1 MLPSRILITST
12 NWWPLAARLAAA
24 FGASGAHVGVICP
37 RGSPLLSVS
46 SVREVFKYAALS
58 PTQAVAGAMR
68 AMKPDLVV
76 PCDERALAH
85 LHALHAALPAG
96 DGLRRL
102 IERSLGDPACY
113 AALRSRGQALEL
125 AGQDGSL
132 EPASR
137 ELRSEAD
144 VREWCANR
152 PLPAVIKADG
162 TWGGAGVEM
171 VDSLTSALAA
181 FRRMSR
187 PLATWRVAKFLLSNR
202 DPFPLRGW
210 LDRTRPGVIGQDF
223 VKGRA
228 ANIMVACWRGEVL
241 ASVGAIALETVKDFG
256 AATIIRLVS
265 HPEMEAVAARLV
277 RRLGMSGFCG
287 IDFILEDGGKAFMIE
302 LNPRATQLGHLPF
315 GPMGSLV
322 SVFLARLRGETAPAV
337 TGPRIAEKGTVAFF
351 PQAWLADSD
360 SPLLPLAYPD
370 VPWREPALIAE
381 LVRRPWDVR
390 SPLARLTGFLIRRP
404 DPARILAKSIA
415 NLHPPEPAS
424 ELPARAVA
432 VAEQGSPGPGSGAHA
447 LTSAPAKHLEPC
459 RLPDDLP
466 AAGYDVL
473 GALSRWPRR
482 GRIG

>member
-1 MLPSRILITST
+1 MDTCTVQSKTLIAST

-37 RGSPLLSVS
+37 RGSPMLSVS
-46 SVREVFKYAALS
+46 SVREVFKYAPLS
-58 PTQAVAGAMR
+58 PTAAVAEAMQ

-96 DGLRRL
+96 DDLRRL
-102 IERSLGDPACY
+102 IERSLGDPAGY
-113 AALRSRGQALEL
+113 AAVRSRGQALEL
-125 AGQDGSL
+125 AAQDGSL

-137 ELRSEAD
+137 DLRSEAD
-144 VREWCANR
+144 VREWWANR

-162 TWGGAGVEM
+162 TWGGAGVKT
-171 VDSLTSALAA
+171 VDSLASALAA

-228 ANIMVACWRGEVL
+228 ANIMVACWQGEVL
-241 ASVGAIALETVKDFG
+241 ASVGAVALETLEDFG
-256 AATIIRLVS
+256 AATIVRLIS

-287 IDFILEDGGKAFMIE
+287 IDFILEESAGKAFMIE

-315 GPMGSLV
+315 GPTGSLV
-322 SVFLARLRGETAPAV
+322 SALLARLRGETALAI
-337 TGPRIAEKGTVAFF
+337 TGPRIPEQSTVAFF
-351 PQAWLADSD
+351 PQAWLADAD
-360 SPLLPLAYPD
+360 SPLLPSAYPD
-370 VPWREPALIAE
+370 VPWHEPALVAE
-381 LVRRPWDVR
+381 LLRRPWDVR
-390 SPLARLTGFLIRRP
+390 SPLARLAAFLMRRP
-404 DPARILAKSIA
+404 DPARILAKSFV
-415 NLHPPEPAS
+415 NVRPEVEPS
-424 ELPARAVA
+424 ARTLG
-432 VAEQGSPGPGSGAHA
+432 VAEQGSPEAGSRVDA
-447 LTSAPAKHLEPC
+447 LTSAS
-459 RLPDDLP
+459 
-466 AAGYDVL
+466 G
-473 GALSRWPRR
+473 
-482 GRIG
+482 